1 MGRMRKIA
9 LVLMIVGA
17 VAAIAL
23 QILCMLPYPLSPL
36 SQSISRVREIERGE
50 LISFATSHGYKICGE
65 VALSPGDSKAIFS
78 RVFDN
83 ETVCLVLFN
92 LPEPKSDYAAYE
104 LVTKFILAP
113 VRGED
118 IAKRYAWHFDAD
130 YIGAR
135 MYERMEEPFA
145 RGGIGVSW
153 DIGRSLQTDVR
164 GKDVFAVFSYKP
176 IDEPNMPVNITIT
189 IYAQVLKYWEKPK
202 PPPPPPPEQPP
213 KDREFWTN
221 MLRDV
226 DKGLEDLGYSNCGE
240 YRLDPGRHKLNL
252 TFTFNPYEGK
262 ACYVKIMPREL
273 LKQRVNILGGNHSW
287 KPEPVPE
294 IRVRVARV
302 ERTGPSFD
310 DPYHM
315 FLMINPAYEMYV
327 AESLPKAFSTSEECG
342 AGVTVGEIGEF
353 GGWSGYVIYVYFSFR
368 FTPDSQVEPRD
379 FKVVYGISLDVEV
392 SG

>member
-1 MGRMRKIA
+1 MGKMRKIA
-9 LVLMIVGA
+9 LILMIVGA

-36 SQSISRVREIERGE
+36 SQSISRVREIEREE

-65 VALSPGDSKAIFS
+65 VTLSPGDSKTVFS

-145 RGGIGVSW
+145 RGGIGVSR
-153 DIGRSLQTDVR
+153 DIGRSLQIDVR

-176 IDEPNMPVNITIT
+176 IDKPNMPVNITIT
-189 IYAQVLKYWEKPK
+189 IYAQVLKHWEKPK
-202 PPPPPPPEQPP
+202 PPSPLPEWPP
-213 KDREFWTN
+213 KDEALWMR
-221 MLRDV
+221 MLKEV
-226 DKGLEDLGYSNCGE
+226 DESLESLGYSNCGE
-240 YRLDPGRHKLNL
+240 YRLDPGMHKLNL

-273 LKQRVNILGGNHSW
+273 LKQEVNILGGNHYW
-287 KPEPVPE
+287 KPMPSIMVHD
-294 IRVRVARV
+294 ARV
-302 ERTGPSFD
+302 EFTGPGLDELYTIFMTTMPD
-310 DPYHM
+310 
-315 FLMINPAYEMYV
+315 YEKYT
-327 AESLPKAFSTSEECG
+327 ALTIPRAFSALERLP
-342 AGVTVGEIGEF
+342 AGIATEGEGEF
-353 GGWSGYVIYVYFSFR
+353 GGWRGYTIYVYFSFR
-368 FTPDSQVEPRD
+368 FTPDSQIEPKD
-379 FKVVYGISLDVEV
+379 FKVVYGINLDVEV